1 MKRVSKGAGRG
12 LTANGKKLCT
22 RWTCP
27 ANRVYGR
34 TISKYRWALMPRLWG
49 VCAMLRV
56 NTSLLGASV
65 WLYCHWWWPKASW
78 VSKPGYRATIESS
91 YRGRLLA
98 SNHMTRWVG
107 QFPHELS
114 TLNVNDLIS
123 LMSFRQYSLLL
134 AESSYFIESRRYSG
148 IIYENSSITE
158 HSIQV
163 FWNWR
168 CFITWQH
175 LLGTSRAQKN
185 TITNFIK

>member
-1 MKRVSKGAGRG
+1 MKRVSRAGRG
-12 LTANGKKLCT
+12 LTANGNSAQDDLVRLT
-22 RWTCP
+22 VFTGEPLANTDERWCP
-27 ANRVYGR
+27 PVCQCYASIPVYWELPFDYTAIGGDR
-34 TISKYRWALMPRLWG
+34 
-49 VCAMLRV
+49 
-56 NTSLLGASV
+56 
-65 WLYCHWWWPKASW
+65 
-78 VSKPGYRATIESS
+78 
-91 YRGRLLA
+91 RLLESQKQVIEQRLNQVIA
-98 SNHMTRWVG
+98 EDYWRRIIRRDEWVNSL
-107 QFPHELS
+107 HELS
-114 TLNVNDLIS
+114 TLNVTDLIS
-123 LMSFRQYSLLL
+123 LMSFRRYSLLL